1 MESSVISSCLSGHGA
16 GDDDTTMGS
25 NTVPQQEQIV
35 TSELN
40 LFYLCFSVI
49 GPSMKDMH
57 TISTIVEAAIDT
69 LLEKFKEDNTSSMC
83 TVILHLSNFPQI
95 QERMF
100 YKFSTSLKQVLEQGS
115 TSSGAVASAS
125 KNEVLV
131 KEFAVE
137 VLRNLSRSPSNKS
150 PIYQQLL
157 ETLLDCL
164 TIGQSL
170 RIKRYAL
177 GTLNNLA
184 TLDENAIA
192 LLRKPMFL
200 ETVLGFAQNGGTSTI
215 KERAIWTLQSL
226 ACADEN
232 EVPMFEM
239 PSLIQTLVD
248 CVDHGDTN
256 EIKSY
261 AIETL
266 RNLSNRNQARMF
278 RDRKLVNA
286 LTDTVVSGETLM
298 LKNLALSC
306 FQRMGYSRLQV
317 YSFILLEALCSA
329 RDCPRLV
336 AKGNC
341 PLQSLPNELIRKVGE
356 ALYGR

>member
-1 MESSVISSCLSGHGA
+1 MEPSPISQCTSNGEGLACGADSLSPLLGA
-16 GDDDTTMGS
+16 NS
-25 NTVPQQEQIV
+25 QQEQIV

-40 LFYLCFSVI
+40 LFYLCFSVL
-49 GPSMKDMH
+49 GEDMKSMH
-57 TISTIVEAAIDT
+57 TINAIVEAAIDS
-69 LLEKFKEDNTSSMC
+69 LLNQFAQDNNASAIC
-83 TVILHLSNFPQI
+83 NVILHLSNFPQI

-100 YKFSTSLKQVLEQGS
+100 FKFSSLLKQALDQPNTTGDYSIVQ
-115 TSSGAVASAS
+115 
-125 KNEVLV
+125 V
-131 KEFAVE
+131 KEFACE
-137 VLRNLSRSPSNKS
+137 VLRNLSRSPSNKA

-157 ETLLDCL
+157 ETLFACL
-164 TIGQSL
+164 TRGETL
-170 RIKRYAL
+170 RIKRFAL

-192 LLRKPMFL
+192 LLRKPGFL
-200 ETVLGFAQNGGTSTI
+200 ETVLAFAQTGGTSTI

-239 PSLIQTLVD
+239 PLLIQTLVD

-256 EIKSY
+256 EIRAY

-266 RNLSNRNQARMF
+266 RNLSNRNQAKMAE
-278 RDRKLVNA
+278 DKKLVNA
-286 LTDTVVSGETLM
+286 LMDTVEFGETTL

-306 FQRMGYSRLQV
+306 FQRMGYPKPQV
-317 YSFILLEALCSA
+317 VSFILLEALCSA

-336 AKGNC
+336 AGSSSKF
-341 PLQSLPNELIRKVGE
+341 QDLPNELIRRIGE
-356 ALYGR
+356 TLFSR

>member
-1 MESSVISSCLSGHGA
+1 
-16 GDDDTTMGS
+16 
-25 NTVPQQEQIV
+25 
-35 TSELN
+35 
-40 LFYLCFSVI
+40 
-49 GPSMKDMH
+49 MKNMH
-57 TISTIVEAAIDT
+57 TISAIVEAAISI
-69 LLEKFKEDNTSSMC
+69 LLERFNQDNSSSIC
-83 TVILHLSNFPQI
+83 SVIVHLSNFPQI

-100 YKFSTSLKQVLEQGS
+100 SKFAASLKQVLEAPS
-115 TSSGAVASAS
+115 TVHEGCSRVP
-125 KNEVLV
+125 V

-157 ETLLDCL
+157 ETLIDCL
-164 TIGQSL
+164 TIGESL
-170 RIKRYAL
+170 RIKRFAL

-200 ETVLGFAQNGGTSTI
+200 ETVLAFAQNGGTSTI

-239 PSLIQTLVD
+239 PFLIQTLVD
-248 CVDHGDTN
+248 CVEHGDTN

-266 RNLSNRNQARMF
+266 RNLSNRNQVRMSE
-278 RDRKLVNA
+278 DRKLVSA
-286 LTDTVVSGETLM
+286 LMDTVIHGETLV
-298 LKNLALSC
+298 LKNLAMSC
-306 FQRMGYSRLQV
+306 FQRMGYSRTQV
-317 YSFILLEALCSA
+317 TSFIILEVLCTA
-329 RDCPRLV
+329 RECPRLV
-336 AKGNC
+336 LKGDC
-341 PLQSLPNELIRKVGE
+341 SLQELPNELIRKVAE
-356 ALYGR
+356 TLYGR